1 MAGTYD
7 LVGTWGYAATTGNDT
22 VTVPAGACVLQI
34 IVHSTSGGT
43 LTIFGGASITIIGN
57 AAPTVFRFNHRI
69 CQSQNNSTTSGSQ
82 NIVAS
87 SGVDSVFVEYVKAG
101 NT

>member
-1 MAGTYD
+1 MWHS
-7 LVGTWGYAATTGNDT
+7 LIGTWAYAAAANGTI
-22 VTVPAGACVLQI
+22 TVPAGAQVVQI

-43 LTIFGGASITIIGN
+43 LTIFGGSSIVIV
-57 AAPTVFRFNHRI
+57 AAAEPTVFRFNHTL

-87 SGVDSVFVEYVKAG
+87 SGCDSVFVEYVKAG
-101 NT
+101 ST